1 MTAFDD
7 LDGFDD
13 QLAALESGLQGAA
26 GLTAAFTSEL
36 QHMGATVDGL
46 STDISGLSRG
56 ISHGLKSALDGVV
69 SGSMSLTEALGS
81 VRDAMLRSVYNASV
95 KPVTDHLGGLL
106 GEALGGVLNGFLP
119 FANGAAF
126 SQGRVMP
133 FARGGVVAGATSFA
147 MRGGTG
153 LMGEAGPEAIL
164 PLTRGAN
171 GKLGVA
177 ASGAS
182 QPVNVNINVATPDLQ
197 GFARSKT
204 QIAAQVGRAL
214 ARGRRFS

>member
-1 MTAFDD
+1 MTAFED

-13 QLAALESGLQGAA
+13 QLAALESGLQGASS
-26 GLTAAFTSEL
+26 LTAAFTSEL
-36 QHMGATVDGL
+36 QHMGATVDGI

-69 SGSMSLTEALGS
+69 TGSMSLTEALGS

-106 GEALGGVLNGFLP
+106 GEALGGVLNSFLP

>member
-1 MTAFDD
+1 MTAFED

-36 QHMGATVDGL
+36 QHMGATVDGI

-69 SGSMSLTEALGS
+69 SGSMSLT
-81 VRDAMLRSVYNASV
+81 
-95 KPVTDHLGGLL
+95 
-106 GEALGGVLNGFLP
+106 EALGGVLNGFLP

-182 QPVNVNINVATPDLQ
+182 QPVNVTINVATPDLQ